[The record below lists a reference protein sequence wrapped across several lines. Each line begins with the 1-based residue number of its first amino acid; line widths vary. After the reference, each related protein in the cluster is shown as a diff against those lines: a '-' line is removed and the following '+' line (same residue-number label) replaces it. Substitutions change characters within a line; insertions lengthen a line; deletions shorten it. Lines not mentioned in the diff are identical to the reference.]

1 MDTQDTR
8 RSAEHFLAL
17 IKASHRGKFKVYIG
31 MSAGVGKTYRMLQEA
46 HQLLDAGVD
55 VQIGYIETHGRPET
69 EALTEGLPFIPRR
82 KLFYKGKELEEMDMQ
97 AIINLHPDIVV
108 VDELAHT
115 NIEGSANPKR
125 WQDVMQILDA
135 GISVISAVNIQHIE
149 GVNEQVQ
156 EITGIEV
163 HERVP
168 DSVLATADEVVNIDL
183 TADELIERLKA
194 GKIYKPDKVPTALS
208 NFFRQENILQL
219 RELALKEVA
228 LRVEKKVENEV
239 TEKPAL
245 LHDKLL
251 AVIDSSEKRA
261 RRLILKTARLATH
274 LNSSFIVLYVQ
285 SDRETAD
292 RIPLANQRY
301 LINNLNLATE
311 LGGQIRQVHSNR
323 PVETI
328 VEICR
333 EQKINIVC
341 VGRPEKRRR
350 DAPPHRQTVAH
361 EHRPVYIVIT
371 MKIQRRLTLGIGILF
386 AMIVLLGIQSVSYVR
401 QLSRATGTIL
411 ADNYNSLQYAA
422 DMLRSLNDIGED
434 SVSRHALRQS
444 LALQQQNIT
453 EISEREMTSELGRH
467 IAALSDPV
475 TEAEL
480 QPVRQDLLRIMEL
493 NMAAI
498 RAKSSA
504 VEERA
509 DYVMWWLIVVAALCV
524 VSAGAILV
532 WFPRL
537 VLRPIDELK
546 KGIREIANHNYQQRL
561 DFTGNREFE
570 SVAESFNDMAAKL
583 DEYRRSSLDDLMTA
597 KKRIEA
603 IVDTLHEPIIGLGP
617 DRKILFMNR
626 EALAVLNL
634 QAEVVGRNAAEVA
647 LSNDLLRR
655 LMRELYGEKRSTGGE
670 PLKIYADNKESYF
683 QMENTPLYIT
693 PVGGREQQFVGNLI
707 ILSNVTKYKEL
718 DSAKTNFIS
727 TVSHEMKTP
736 ISSILMS
743 LQLLG
748 DDRLGK
754 LNDEQK
760 QLVGSIRDSS
770 DRLLSIT
777 GELLNMTQI
786 ETGKLKLMPKI
797 TKPIELIDYAV
808 KATQVLA
815 ERFCCFVEV
824 EYPEKISKLFVD
836 SEKIAWVITN
846 LLSNA
851 IHHSPEKS
859 RIIVGA
865 VQHEKAVEIYV
876 RDFGRGIDPR
886 YHKSIFERY
895 FRVPGTKVQGS
906 GLGLAISKEFVEA
919 HGGTIGVESEIGKG
933 SRFSILLPV

>member
-1 MDTQDTR
+1 MR
-8 RSAEHFLAL
+8 
-17 IKASHRGKFKVYIG
+17 
-31 MSAGVGKTYRMLQEA
+31 
-46 HQLLDAGVD
+46 
-55 VQIGYIETHGRPET
+55 
-69 EALTEGLPFIPRR
+69 
-82 KLFYKGKELEEMDMQ
+82 
-97 AIINLHPDIVV
+97 
-108 VDELAHT
+108 
-115 NIEGSANPKR
+115 
-125 WQDVMQILDA
+125 
-135 GISVISAVNIQHIE
+135 
-149 GVNEQVQ
+149 
-156 EITGIEV
+156 
-163 HERVP
+163 
-168 DSVLATADEVVNIDL
+168 
-183 TADELIERLKA
+183 
-194 GKIYKPDKVPTALS
+194 
-208 NFFRQENILQL
+208 
-219 RELALKEVA
+219 
-228 LRVEKKVENEV
+228 
-239 TEKPAL
+239 
-245 LHDKLL
+245 
-251 AVIDSSEKRA
+251 
-261 RRLILKTARLATH
+261 
-274 LNSSFIVLYVQ
+274 
-285 SDRETAD
+285 
-292 RIPLANQRY
+292 
-301 LINNLNLATE
+301 
-311 LGGQIRQVHSNR
+311 
-323 PVETI
+323 
-328 VEICR
+328 
-333 EQKINIVC
+333 
-341 VGRPEKRRR
+341 
-350 DAPPHRQTVAH
+350 
-361 EHRPVYIVIT
+361 
-371 MKIQRRLTLGIGILF
+371 IQRRITLGIGILF
-386 AMIVLLGIQSVSYVR
+386 TMILLLGIQSVGYVR

-411 ADNYNSLQYAA
+411 ADNYNSLQYAGE
-422 DMLRSLNDIGED
+422 MLRSLNDIGQD
-434 SVSRHALRQS
+434 SISRHALREN

-453 EISEREMTSELGRH
+453 EISEKETTAALERH
-467 IAALSDPV
+467 VASLSDPV
-475 TEAEL
+475 TEAEIRT
-480 QPVRQDLLRIMEL
+480 VREDLFRIMEL

-498 RAKSSA
+498 RAKSFA

-683 QMENTPLYIT
+683 QVENTPLYIT

-707 ILSNVTKYKEL
+707 VLNNVTRFKEL

-748 DDRLGK
+748 DDRLGT
-754 LNDEQK
+754 LNGEQK
-760 QLVGSIRDSS
+760 QLVTSIKESS

-786 ETGKLKLMPKI
+786 ETGKLKLIPKV

-824 EYPEKISKLFVD
+824 DYPEKISKLFVD
-836 SEKIAWVITN
+836 NEKIAWVITN

-919 HGGTIGVESEIGKG
+919 HGGTISVESEIGRG
-933 SRFSILLPV
+933 SRFSILLPA

>member
-1 MDTQDTR
+1 MR
-8 RSAEHFLAL
+8 
-17 IKASHRGKFKVYIG
+17 
-31 MSAGVGKTYRMLQEA
+31 
-46 HQLLDAGVD
+46 
-55 VQIGYIETHGRPET
+55 
-69 EALTEGLPFIPRR
+69 
-82 KLFYKGKELEEMDMQ
+82 
-97 AIINLHPDIVV
+97 
-108 VDELAHT
+108 
-115 NIEGSANPKR
+115 
-125 WQDVMQILDA
+125 
-135 GISVISAVNIQHIE
+135 
-149 GVNEQVQ
+149 
-156 EITGIEV
+156 
-163 HERVP
+163 
-168 DSVLATADEVVNIDL
+168 
-183 TADELIERLKA
+183 
-194 GKIYKPDKVPTALS
+194 
-208 NFFRQENILQL
+208 
-219 RELALKEVA
+219 
-228 LRVEKKVENEV
+228 
-239 TEKPAL
+239 
-245 LHDKLL
+245 
-251 AVIDSSEKRA
+251 
-261 RRLILKTARLATH
+261 
-274 LNSSFIVLYVQ
+274 
-285 SDRETAD
+285 
-292 RIPLANQRY
+292 
-301 LINNLNLATE
+301 
-311 LGGQIRQVHSNR
+311 
-323 PVETI
+323 
-328 VEICR
+328 
-333 EQKINIVC
+333 
-341 VGRPEKRRR
+341 
-350 DAPPHRQTVAH
+350 
-361 EHRPVYIVIT
+361 
-371 MKIQRRLTLGIGILF
+371 IQRRITLGIGILF
-386 AMIVLLGIQSVSYVR
+386 AMILLLGAQSISYVH
-401 QLSRATGTIL
+401 QLSQATGTIL

-422 DMLRSLNDIGED
+422 DMLRSLNAGQQD

-444 LALQQQNIT
+444 LALQQRNIT
-453 EISEREMTSELGRH
+453 EISEKEITRSLQQH
-467 IAALSDPV
+467 IAALSDPI
-475 TEAEL
+475 TEQEL
-480 QPVRQDLLRIMEL
+480 QTVREDLLRIMEL

-498 RAKSSA
+498 RTKSA
-504 VEERA
+504 GVEGRA
-509 DYVMWWLIVVAALCV
+509 DYVMWWLVVVAVLCTV
-524 VSAGAILV
+524 IGSAILV

-537 VLRPIDELK
+537 VLRPIDLLK
-546 KGIREIANHNYQQRL
+546 KGITEIANHNYSQRL
-561 DFTGNREFE
+561 DFSGNREFE
-570 SVAESFNDMAAKL
+570 SVAESFNNMAAKL

-603 IVDTLHEPIIGLGP
+603 IVDTLHEPIVGLGP
-617 DRKILFMNR
+617 DRRILFMNR
-626 EALAVLNL
+626 EAFSGLNL
-634 QAEVVGRNAAEVA
+634 REDAVGRDAAEVA

-655 LMRELYGEKRSTGGE
+655 LVRGVNDTEKDADKE